1 MAQVPYFQ
9 IKAKWHISRNLL
21 STLTDFLK
29 LRKQRVVLNGQL
41 SSWSNIE
48 LGVPEGSILGPW
60 LFFIYINDFSES
72 LTTNVRLFA
81 DDVSPFSVVD
91 DINLSAIN
99 LNSDLSKINIC
110 ASQWKITFNLDPNK

>member
-9 IKAKWHISRNLL
+9 IKAKWHISGNLL

-29 LRKQRVVLNGQL
+29 LRKKRVVLNGQL

-48 LGVPEGSILGPW
+48 LGVPKGSILGSL
-60 LFFIYINDFSES
+60 LFLIYINDLSES
-72 LTTNVRLFA
+72 LTTNVKLFA
-81 DDVSPFSVVD
+81 DDVSLFSVVD

-99 LNSDLSKINIC
+99 LNGDLSKINTC
-110 ASQWKITFNLDPNK
+110 ASQWKP